1 MIEPKTKYIY
11 IYVIGYAAFL
21 VVASTIE
28 IMRYTNIGSGQG
40 GSPVWNEKITF
51 RVEYPGQGDQY
62 KLILKI
68 MDKDTFSTDDF
79 VGQAT

>member
-1 MIEPKTKYIY
+1 MIEPKTKY

-28 IMRYTNIGSGQG
+28 IMRYTNIGLGQG